1 MGRDAGHVHTVNIYF
16 PIKPSPTSLAP
27 ARPHGDVGNM
37 DRKLSSTSRLLA
49 TWPLPV
55 RMVAGLGLLGL
66 SAWLPAMIAL
76 FR

>member
-1 MGRDAGHVHTVNIYF
+1 
-16 PIKPSPTSLAP
+16 
-27 ARPHGDVGNM
+27 M